1 MTITTYTKERDC
13 VLAAESEFFATHK
26 TQLIFKKGRKYI
38 CVAGELTQKGEPFQ
52 NIFGETR
59 YHTADS
65 DVRAQYESNG
75 YELRGWVNDR
85 GSFKNN

>member
-1 MTITTYTKERDC
+1 MTTTTYTREHDC
-13 VLAAESEFFATHK
+13 VLAAELKFLMTQK

-38 CVAGELTQKGEPFQ
+38 YVTGELRQKGEPFV

-59 YHTADS
+59 YHLTDS
-65 DVRAQYESNG
+65 DIRVQYESEG
-75 YELRGWVNDR
+75 YELRGWVNSN